1 MGVAE
6 REWPSLWPDL
16 LEPWG
21 NHGGTM
27 GEPWGNH
34 GGSSQNL
41 WWVLKK
47 AVAAHKPKNISELKA
62 FAHEEWAKIPQ

>member
-16 LEPWG
+16 L
-21 NHGGTM
+21 
-27 GEPWGNH
+27 EPWGNH